1 MAWVRH
7 HSTVERPPRISEDEE
22 LRFLSDARLSRNRAA
37 IIAIVGLVF
46 VLQPWVSAPAQ
57 AQRGGDCSNDSL
69 GLTPLIDMG
78 DTTYM
83 GFEGGLYPGASNTIP
98 ADHQALGLSLL
109 NYVGPL
115 DADGQPSES
124 GSIGFMGV
132 GVSTTGLDWDAFAAL
147 VASEPDINPQVVLVN
162 GGVSGNP
169 ISRWIQPTDFPWG
182 FMAEQVTATGLTA
195 AQIQVAW
202 VMMPDRPQT
211 PPPFPDRQE
220 VYREQLQ
227 AVLRILKANYPNL
240 HLAFLSS
247 HQYAGYGTGNITDPG
262 NGYEH
267 GFGVKWTIES
277 QILGQGDI
285 NADPA
290 AGPITAPW
298 IAWGPYTWA
307 DGVNPRSDG
316 LVWECNDFGRDGSHP
331 SAAGSIKL
339 GGMLVDFF
347 TSDPAATPWFL
358 GDGIDPRPN
367 TVTTAAGTT
376 TVPETGV
383 TTTTAEGSA
392 TTTPGSTSTVTSRP
406 ENSGGDD
413 GPGTPWVPI
422 VGGGVAV
429 AIIALVTVA
438 VRRSGS
444 ARPR

>member
-1 MAWVRH
+1 LSGA
-7 HSTVERPPRISEDEE
+7 HS
-22 LRFLSDARLSRNRAA
+22 SRNRAA
-37 IIAIVGLVF
+37 IIATVALLLA
-46 VLQPWVSAPAQ
+46 LQPWILTGAQ
-57 AQRGGDCSNDSL
+57 AQRGGDCSNNSL

-98 ADHQALGLSLL
+98 ADHQALGLSLM

-115 DADGQPSES
+115 DGDGQPSES

-132 GVSTTGLDWDAFAAL
+132 GVSTTGLDWDAFASL
-147 VASEPDINPQVVLVN
+147 VAGESGINPQVVLVN
-162 GGVSGNP
+162 GGVSGHP

-182 FMAEQVTATGLTA
+182 YMAEQVTATGLTA

-211 PPPFPDRQE
+211 PPPFPERQE
-220 VYREQLQ
+220 IYRQQLQ

-240 HLAFLSS
+240 QLAFISS

-277 QILGQGDI
+277 QILGEGDL

-290 AGPITAPW
+290 VGPITAPW

-316 LVWECNDFGRDGSHP
+316 LVWECSDFGRDGSHP
-331 SAAGSIKL
+331 SAAGSLKL
-339 GGMLVDFF
+339 GGLLLDFF

-358 GDGIDPRPN
+358 GDGIEPRPN
-367 TVTTAAGTT
+367 TVTTVAGTT
-376 TVPETGV
+376 TVPGTNP
-383 TTTTAEGSA
+383 TTTTEGSV
-392 TTTPGSTSTVTSRP
+392 TSTPESTSPGTSRP
-406 ENSGGDD
+406 QNNGSED
-413 GPGTPWVPI
+413 GSDLAWLPI
-422 VGGGVAV
+422 VAGGVAV
-429 AIIALVTVA
+429 AIVAFVTAA
-438 VRRSGS
+438 VLRNRS